1 MKRTKKRVQKNRRPR
16 APPVEKEW
24 IPTTQMG
31 KLVKDGKVN
40 DIDQILGKGQR
51 IFEAGIVQHLLPDA
65 KTELLF
71 IGQAKGKFGGG
82 QKRAFKQTQKKT
94 PEGNK
99 PSFAS
104 YAIHG
109 NEDGYVGGGYGKSK
123 DTVPS
128 REKAMRNA
136 KLNIFKI
143 RRGCGSWECGCKE
156 PHSIPFTVEGKMGS
170 VIVRLMPAPKG
181 KGLIVEKQCQQI
193 LKAAGI
199 KDVWSKTFG
208 QTKQKQNLIKACLKA
223 LQQLSERKIQPRHH
237 EQLGVC
243 EGKR

>member
-1 MKRTKKRVQKNRRPR
+1 MSERKQSKPKQHMEVVQNWEPRTKLGV
-16 APPVEKEW
+16 
-24 IPTTQMG
+24 
-31 KLVKDGKVN
+31 LVKSGQVN
-40 DIDQILGKGQR
+40 DIDQILNKGER
-51 IFEAGIVQHLLPDA
+51 IFEAQIVEHLLPDA

-104 YAIHG
+104 YAIFG
-109 NEDGYVGGGYGKSK
+109 NENGYVGGGYGKSK

-136 KLNIFKI
+136 KLNVFKI
-143 RRGCGSWECGCKE
+143 RRVCGSWECGCKE
-156 PHSIPFTVEGKMGS
+156 PHSIPFEVEGKVGS
-170 VIVRLMPAPKG
+170 VIIRLMPAPKG
-181 KGLIVEKQCQQI
+181 KGLVVESQCQKI

-199 KDVWSKTFG
+199 KDVRSKTFG
-208 QTKQKQNLIKACLKA
+208 QTKQKQNLIKACLMA
-223 LQQLSERKIQPRHH
+223 LRKLSEMKVQPRHV
-237 EQLGVC
+237 EQLGVH